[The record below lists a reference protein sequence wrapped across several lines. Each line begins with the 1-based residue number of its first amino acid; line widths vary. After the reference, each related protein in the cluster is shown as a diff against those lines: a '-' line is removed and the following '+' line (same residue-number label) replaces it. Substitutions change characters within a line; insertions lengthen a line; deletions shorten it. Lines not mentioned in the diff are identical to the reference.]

1 MLFFLKFCRFVCFN
15 CLYCR
20 GCFFLCKSLWAA
32 LKIIIIYSTYFWPF
46 SILWCTGC
54 VCVCVCAINWDKAE
68 PQKGESAQFCTVSLS
83 IFSRKSWGSTVIWFH
98 LSKEKKKAH
107 WHYFALMIC
116 FVFSLLRFSLWVV
129 AVVILWCGN
138 PTYTG
143 YSFHTHFC
151 ILKYLGNNSV

>member
-1 MLFFLKFCRFVCFN
+1 MNR
-15 CLYCR
+15 
-20 GCFFLCKSLWAA
+20 LC
-32 LKIIIIYSTYFWPF
+32 
-46 SILWCTGC
+46 
-54 VCVCVCAINWDKAE
+54 VRAINWDKAE

-98 LSKEKKKAH
+98 LSKKEKKAH

-116 FVFSLLRFSLWVV
+116 FVFSLLRVSLWVV

-151 ILKYLGNNSV
+151 ILKYLGKILCNITFQGDGWFIRGWKGTQCSWRTVVYGGNNHFTPFYSDK